1 MPDQQQHSTAGA
13 RRVLVDLTD
22 REQAALEAIADH
34 RWQSL
39 ESTVSDLMGEAI
51 AEQVRRV
58 TGQARLSAS
67 VVQFHKRQRARGQG
81 ET

>member
-1 MPDQQQHSTAGA
+1 MPEEQQRSAKGA
-13 RRVLVDLTD
+13 RPVLVDLTD
-22 REQAALEAIADH
+22 REQAALEAIAEY
-34 RWQSL
+34 RGQPL

-67 VVQFHKRQRARGQG
+67 VVQFHKRQRAREQG
-81 ET
+81 EI